1 MNPTLKKW
9 AVPALQWILG
19 LSVLLE
25 SVHTATSSGAIH
37 HFVKL
42 GIPPWVPRVL
52 GSVEA
57 VAAILF
63 LIPVTTIA
71 GGYALLVIF
80 AMAAVIHL
88 LHGQHDEILGLLLY
102 AAAALVIMAYR
113 DRAAD
118 RPTPEPAHDRR

>member
-9 AVPALQWILG
+9 AVPALHWILG
-19 LSVLLE
+19 VSIFLE
-25 SVHTATSSGAIH
+25 SVHTAASSGAIH
-37 HFVKL
+37 HFAKL

-57 VAAILF
+57 IAAILL

-80 AMAAVIHL
+80 ALAAVIHL

-102 AAAALVIMAYR
+102 AAAVLVIMAYH
-113 DRAAD
+113 DGA
-118 RPTPEPAHDRR
+118 TPEPAHDRR